1 MLQRIARYIRNH
13 DWFAVIVE
21 ILVIMIGLML
31 ALQLDR
37 WREDRKELELE
48 YIYINRLADDIAKDI
63 PDIEYA
69 IDLQSMRLV
78 LVNLLMDVAD
88 DPDVALEYPLHFLG
102 AVDQAA
108 YTYTPTLTQHTFEN
122 LRTTGDMRLIGS
134 ELVKEKLFEYY
145 NYDEEQRQY
154 RPLQFMTES
163 RHFALAAGILDRQ
176 QVTFIQDG
184 FLFFRPGKIEEAASN
199 VEIEENRLREAAVR
213 LSERSELIAWLPYV
227 RSMQLEQI
235 EVHKARL
242 ERANEVLQVLTDY
255 AESTGS

>member
-48 YIYINRLADDIAKDI
+48 HIYINRLADDIAKDI

-78 LVNLLMDVAD
+78 LVNLLMEVAEH
-88 DPDVALEYPLHFLG
+88 PDAALEYPLHFLG

-122 LRTTGDMRLIGS
+122 LRTTGDMRLIDS

-154 RPLQFMTES
+154 RPLQFTTES

-176 QVTFIQDG
+176 QIIFMQDE
-184 FLFFRPGKIEEAASN
+184 FLFFLPGQIEAAASR
-199 VEIEENRLREAAVR
+199 VEIDEDRLREAAIR
-213 LSERSELIAWLPYV
+213 LGKRTELIAWLPYV

-242 ERANEVLQVLTDY
+242 KRATEALQVLTDY
-255 AESTGS
+255 AESAGP